1 MKNKNL
7 FSLVLGLVMSL
18 GVTAQAQTQDIF
30 KALQVQLPQL
40 ITVGSKSFVIPGS
53 IKLIKL
59 PDGKFTT
66 ETQFSTEG
74 HKVGNGGDYIRSTYI
89 QIGENVLEFLATT
102 ENGQQVLTTHGLA
115 VDDLK
120 ATLTTERIVVTNDIL
135 MDNTGSIVDAI
146 GIPGLVILNGAAWM
160 DHFEKERNVYY
171 IVFHEM
177 LRSLGVN
184 DDDYV
189 ISKDLI
195 NFPIQFKMSTRL
207 LPLIPMLESDSIID
221 LVTLGNVTVQGSGC
235 SAKAPAYTEL
245 DLTKN
250 VIDITLKSFVTTNSE
265 ARKVDYK
272 ACNLAVP
279 LQLPAGKR
287 LMISLIDVT
296 GEVRPQSAEL
306 QSTNTIRFEGFLA
319 GQQGKVHSK
328 TVVLGSEARTVL
340 FRKTDVITT
349 GCGSSEI
356 LRLNVNNILQ
366 SRGSVAGSEQ
376 NQAQIK
382 KISVYLNL
390 EDCSQ

>member
-1 MKNKNL
+1 MKTNHLIMLVIGFLISVGLASNAKAQ
-7 FSLVLGLVMSL
+7 SLL
-18 GVTAQAQTQDIF
+18 
-30 KALQVQLPQL
+30 KALEVKLPEI
-40 ITVGSKSFVIPGS
+40 ITIGQKGYVIPGS

-66 ETQFSTEG
+66 ETKFSTEG
-74 HKVGNGGDYIRSTYI
+74 HKVGNGGDYIRSTFI
-89 QIGENVLEFLATT
+89 RMGENVVEFLETT
-102 ENGQQVLTTHGLA
+102 QEGQQVLTSRDLA
-115 VDDLK
+115 VEDLK

-146 GIPGLVILNGAAWM
+146 GVPGLVILNSASWL
-160 DHFEKERNVYY
+160 DHFEKERNVYF

-177 LRSLGVN
+177 LRSLAVN

-195 NFPIQFKMSTRL
+195 NFPSQFKMSTRL
-207 LPLIPMLESDSIID
+207 LPLIPMLESDSITE
-221 LVTLGNVTVQGSGC
+221 LVSLGNVTVQGSGC

-250 VIDITLKSFVTTNSE
+250 VIDITLKSFVVSNSE

-287 LMISLIDVT
+287 LTISLIDVA
-296 GEVRPQSAEL
+296 GEVRPQSADL
-306 QSTNTIRFEGFLA
+306 LSTSTLRFEGFLA
-319 GQQGKVHSK
+319 GQKGKVQTK
-328 TVVLGSEARTVL
+328 TVALGSEARTVL

-349 GCGSSEI
+349 GCGTSEI
-356 LRLNVNNILQ
+356 LRLNVNNAL
-366 SRGSVAGSEQ
+366 SSKGHAPGLEQ
-376 NQAQIK
+376 NQSQIK

-390 EDCSQ
+390 EDCQ